1 MSCLFLTEVA
11 IVKIRHPEIKKKAS
25 SLTYDLEDRVRS
37 TAVCVEIRG
46 ADMSLICSHKWVKA
60 VSIE

>member
-1 MSCLFLTEVA
+1 MSCLLLTKVA
-11 IVKIRHPEIKKKAS
+11 IVNIRHPEIKKAS

-37 TAVCVEIRG
+37 TTVCIEIRG

-60 VSIE
+60 ISIE